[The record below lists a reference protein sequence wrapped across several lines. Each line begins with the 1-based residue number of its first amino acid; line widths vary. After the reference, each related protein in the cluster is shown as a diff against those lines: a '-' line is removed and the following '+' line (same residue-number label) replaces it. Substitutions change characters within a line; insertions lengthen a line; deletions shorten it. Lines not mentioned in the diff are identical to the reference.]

1 MYVGELIM
9 AIQVC
14 WMVVLGICYLNFS
27 NAQVELPTLSLLT
40 LVPLPEPEGISPRP
54 LYHGGEELISAAQL
68 AVEKINMRNDILPGY
83 RLELVPANTETC
95 NQSLVTE
102 APVNFVRHV
111 TSGDLNIVGV
121 VGLVC
126 STVTQA
132 ISPLAGRP
140 GIDLL
145 QISAGATSPVFSSK
159 EEYPRLYRMIS
170 SSAVYNDAVLALM
183 ATFQWRRIGVVQD
196 TILIQ
201 HTTAANDFVAKVEQR
216 VQFELVFLGDVSA
229 KFPTSPI
236 QSLLRKRARIVYASV
251 TASEACELLCESYKL
266 QTGLRHWLGFV
277 WIFHDLSLE
286 DLMNGT
292 EKCTNEEILRSL
304 DGAFLLQYRFDPN
317 PNTTLVSGQTYSE
330 YLMELQH
337 RLGRTL
343 QNQHANSMHDSVWA
357 FALAVNSSLSE
368 NDLENGSVS
377 TLVERNLR
385 SVNFSGALGRIA
397 FNGDREVVTE
407 VDIFHVRGNEYIH
420 AGHYN
425 PLTGNLAVHL
435 PPGSIPMDDFE
446 NVVLPLSR
454 ALPIV
459 TLVITAA
466 LLVFNTVVL
475 VLFIYYWNKPS
486 IKATSPYL
494 SVLILAGCYML
505 YIGDL
510 ISGSREL
517 LHHDLFGPMCQAE
530 IWFTATGMQLIYST
544 LFMRLLR
551 IYRLFF
557 FIFERHGKFWSD
569 QVMIAA
575 SFVPV
580 SITILLLILW
590 SVLDPVAT
598 GYAVPL
604 SEQSNV
610 FERVTTICGDYSYA
624 VWSSVIIFGV
634 NGSMIVAVAFL
645 AILTR
650 KVHLECFRDSK
661 QVNLF
666 VFSTVVCLGT
676 WFPYAL
682 TFVILISI
690 PEAAYVFSVFPY
702 LLIPFLCKVF
712 LFVPKMWS
720 SSRERRT
727 IRRRKSSRSMKSSQF
742 RAVQRSRHVRVISYS
757 PSPLLTSRTGR
768 LNITAIN

>member
-1 MYVGELIM
+1 M
-9 AIQVC
+9 ASQVC
-14 WMVVLGICYLNFS
+14 WIGIVLLGVCYS
-27 NAQVELPTLSLLT
+27 SAPAEIPTLSLLT
-40 LVPLPEPEGISPRP
+40 LVPLPEPAGTLVSPRP
-54 LYHGGEELISAAQL
+54 PYHGGEELISAAQL

-83 RLELVPANTETC
+83 RLELVPANAETC

-140 GIDLL
+140 EIDLL

-196 TILIQ
+196 TILMQ
-201 HTTAANDFVAKVEQR
+201 HITAANDFVMKVQR
-216 VQFELVFLGDVSA
+216 SEYELVFLGDISPT
-229 KFPTSPI
+229 FPTSPI
-236 QSLLRKRARIVYASV
+236 QSLIRKRARIVYASV

-266 QTGLRHWLGFV
+266 QTVLRHWLGFV

-292 EKCTNEEILRSL
+292 EKCTNEEILRAL
-304 DGAFLLQYRFDPN
+304 DGAFLLQYRFEPN
-317 PNTTLVSGQTYSE
+317 PSTTLVSGQTYSE

-337 RLGRTL
+337 RLGSTW
-343 QNQHANSMHDSVWA
+343 QNQHANSVHDSVWA

-368 NDLENGSVS
+368 NDLENGSVT
-377 TLVERNLR
+377 TLAERNLR
-385 SVNFSGALGRIA
+385 NVHFSGTLGRIS
-397 FNGDREVVTE
+397 FNEDREVVTK
-407 VDIFHVRGNEYIH
+407 VNILHVRGNGSIR

-425 PLTGNLAVHL
+425 PLTGNVTVQL
-435 PPGSIPMDDFE
+435 PPGSIPIDDFE
-446 NVVLPLSR
+446 NVVRLLSR

-459 TLVITAA
+459 TLVIAAA

-517 LHHDLFGPMCQAE
+517 LHHDLFGPMCQVE

-557 FIFERHGKFWSD
+557 FVFERHGKFWSD

-580 SITILLLILW
+580 FITILLLILW

-598 GYAVPL
+598 GYTVPL

-610 FERVTTICGDYSYA
+610 FPRNTTICGRDYSYA
-624 VWSSVIIFGV
+624 VWSSVIVFGV
-634 NGSMIVAVAFL
+634 NGSMIVAVACL

-666 VFSTVVCLGT
+666 VFSTVACLGT

-768 LNITAIN
+768 LNTTAIN

>member
-1 MYVGELIM
+1 M
-9 AIQVC
+9 AQLLL
-14 WMVVLGICYLNFS
+14 LGICSLVFAS
-27 NAQVELPTLSLLT
+27 AQAEIPTLSLLT
-40 LVPLPEPEGISPRP
+40 LVPLAEPAGLSSGPH
-54 LYHGGEELISAAQL
+54 YHGGEELISAAQL

-83 RLELVPANTETC
+83 RLEIVLANTETC

-126 STVTQA
+126 STVTRA

-159 EEYPRLYRMIS
+159 EEYPRLYQMIS

-183 ATFQWRRIGVVQD
+183 ATFQWRRIGVIQD

-201 HTTAANDFVAKVEQR
+201 HTTTANDFVAKIGQR
-216 VQFELVFLGDVSA
+216 AEFELAFLGDVSPA
-229 KFPTSPI
+229 FPTFPI
-236 QSLLRKRARIVYASV
+236 QSLIRKRARIIYASV
-251 TASEACELLCESYKL
+251 TASEACELLCESHKL
-266 QTGLRHWLGFV
+266 QTNLGNWLGFV
-277 WIFHDLSLE
+277 WIFHDLFLE

-304 DGAFLLQYRFDPN
+304 DGAFFLQYRFEPN

-330 YLMELQH
+330 YLIELQH
-337 RLGRTL
+337 DLGTL
-343 QNQHANSMHDSVWA
+343 QNQHANSIHDSIWA
-357 FALAVNSSLSE
+357 FALAVNYSLLE

-377 TLVERNLR
+377 TIVERNLR

-407 VDIFHVRGNEYIH
+407 VDILQVRGSEVIY
-420 AGHYN
+420 ASHYN
-425 PLTGNLAVHL
+425 PLTGNLTVQL
-435 PPGSIPMDDFE
+435 SPGRIPMDDFE
-446 NVVLPLSR
+446 NVVLSISL
-454 ALPIV
+454 AFPIV
-459 TLVITAA
+459 TLVIVAA

-494 SVLILAGCYML
+494 SALILTGCYML

-510 ISGSREL
+510 ISGSREF
-517 LHHDLFGPMCQAE
+517 LHRDLFGPMCQAD

-557 FIFERHGKFWSD
+557 FVFAKPKFWSD

-590 SVLDPVAT
+590 SALDPVAT
-598 GYAVPL
+598 GYAVPF

-610 FERVTTICGDYSYA
+610 FPRVTATCGGSYSI
-624 VWSSVIIFGV
+624 WLSVIVFGV
-634 NGSMIVAVAFL
+634 NGSMVVAVTFL

-666 VFSTVVCLGT
+666 VFSTAICLGT
-676 WFPYAL
+676 WFPYVL
-682 TFVILISI
+682 TFVQFIRI
-690 PEAAYVFSVFPY
+690 PEAAYSKTVLAY

-712 LFVPKMWS
+712 LFVPKIWS
-720 SSRERRT
+720 SRHERRM
-727 IRRRKSSRSMKSSQF
+727 IKRRKPNRSM
-742 RAVQRSRHVRVISYS
+742 
-757 PSPLLTSRTGR
+757 
-768 LNITAIN
+768 N

>member
-1 MYVGELIM
+1 MRLLVL
-9 AIQVC
+9 AVC
-14 WMVVLGICYLNFS
+14 FPVFVVQAEIPALH
-27 NAQVELPTLSLLT
+27 LLA
-40 LVPLPEPEGISPRP
+40 LLPLPETAGLSPRP
-54 LYHGGEELISAAQL
+54 PPYHRGREELISVAQL

-83 RLELVPANTETC
+83 RLELVPANAETC

-183 ATFQWRRIGVVQD
+183 ATFRWRRIGVVQD
-196 TILIQ
+196 SILMQ
-201 HTTAANDFVAKVEQR
+201 HITAANDFVAKVEQR
-216 VQFELVFLGDVSA
+216 VEFQFVFLGDVSPT
-229 KFPTSPI
+229 FPTSPI
-236 QSLLRKRARIVYASV
+236 QSLLPNRARIVYASV

-266 QTGLRHWLGFV
+266 QMGLRHWLGFV

-286 DLMNGT
+286 DLINGT
-292 EKCTNEEILRSL
+292 EQCTDEEILRAI
-304 DGAFLLQYRFDPN
+304 DGAFLLQYRFELN

-337 RLGRTL
+337 RLGRSW
-343 QNQHANSMHDSVWA
+343 QNQHTNSMHDSIWA
-357 FALAVNSSLSE
+357 FALALNNSMPE
-368 NDLENGSVS
+368 NVSVS
-377 TLVERNLR
+377 TIVERNLR

-407 VDIFHVRGNEYIH
+407 VDILHVRGSEAIY

-425 PLTGNLAVHL
+425 PLTGNLTVQL
-435 PPGSIPMDDFE
+435 SPGRIPMDDFE
-446 NVVLPLSR
+446 DVVLPVPL
-454 ALPIV
+454 AFPIV
-459 TLVITAA
+459 TLVIAAA
-466 LLVFNTVVL
+466 LLVFTTVVL

-494 SVLILAGCYML
+494 SALILTGCYML

-510 ISGSREL
+510 ISGAREIL
-517 LHHDLFGPMCQAE
+517 DPNLFGPMCQAE
-530 IWFTATGMQLIYST
+530 IWFTATGVQLIFST

-557 FIFERHGKFWSD
+557 FVFETPGKFWSD
-569 QVMIAA
+569 QVMIAM
-575 SFVPV
+575 SLVPV
-580 SITILLLILW
+580 SVTVIVLTLLYI
-590 SVLDPVAT
+590 LDPIPT
-598 GYAVPL
+598 GYAVPV
-604 SEQSNV
+604 SEQTSA
-610 FERVTTICGDYSYA
+610 FPRVTVFCGGNYA
-624 VWSSVIIFGV
+624 IWVAAITFGV
-634 NGSMIVAVAFL
+634 NGLTIVAVSVL

-650 KVHLECFRDSK
+650 KVQIISFKDSK

-666 VFSTVVCLGT
+666 VFSTAVCLCT

-682 TFVILISI
+682 TFVIVIPI
-690 PEAAYVFSVFPY
+690 PEAGYSFSVFPY
-702 LLIPFLCKVF
+702 LLIPLLCKIF
-712 LFVPKMWS
+712 LFVPKIWS
-720 SSRERRT
+720 SRHESRT
-727 IRRRKSSRSMKSSQF
+727 IRRRKSSRTINSKFSAAQRNSHIRLVSRSSL
-742 RAVQRSRHVRVISYS
+742 SS
-757 PSPLLTSRTGR
+757 PSQTSPSVALR
-768 LNITAIN
+768 LKAAAIN

>member
-1 MYVGELIM
+1 M
-9 AIQVC
+9 AQLLL
-14 WMVVLGICYLNFS
+14 LGICSLDFAS
-27 NAQVELPTLSLLT
+27 AQVEIPTLSVLT
-40 LVPLPEPEGISPRP
+40 LVPLAEPAGLSSGPP
-54 LYHGGEELISAAQL
+54 YHGGQELISAAQL

-83 RLELVPANTETC
+83 RLELVPANAETC

-140 GIDLL
+140 EIDLL

-183 ATFQWRRIGVVQD
+183 ATFRWRRIGVVQD
-196 TILIQ
+196 TTLIQ
-201 HTTAANDFVAKVEQR
+201 HTTTANDFLAKVEQTAE
-216 VQFELVFLGDVSA
+216 FELAFLGDVSPA
-229 KFPTSPI
+229 FPTSPI
-236 QSLLRKRARIVYASV
+236 QSLIRKRARIVYASV

-266 QTGLRHWLGFV
+266 QTNLRNWLGFV

-337 RLGRTL
+337 DLGTL
-343 QNQHANSMHDSVWA
+343 QNQHANSIHDSIWA
-357 FALAVNSSLSE
+357 FALAVNYSLSE

-377 TLVERNLR
+377 AIVERNLR

-407 VDIFHVRGNEYIH
+407 VDILHVRGSEVVC

-425 PLTGNLAVHL
+425 PLTGNLTVQL
-435 PPGSIPMDDFE
+435 SPGRIPIDDFE
-446 NVVLPLSR
+446 NVVLSISL
-454 ALPIV
+454 AFPIV
-459 TLVITAA
+459 TLVIAAA

-494 SVLILAGCYML
+494 SALILTGCYML
-505 YIGDL
+505 YIGTL
-510 ISGSREL
+510 IISSGEL
-517 LHHDLFGPMCQAE
+517 LDPDLFGRMCQAE

-557 FIFERHGKFWSD
+557 FVFERHGKFWSD
-569 QVMIAA
+569 QVMIA
-575 SFVPV
+575 SSLVPV
-580 SITILLLILW
+580 SITILVLILW
-590 SVLDPVAT
+590 SVLDPVPT

-610 FERVTTICGDYSYA
+610 FPHVTAICGGNYPI
-624 VWSSVIIFGV
+624 WLSVIVFGV
-634 NGSMIVAVAFL
+634 NGSMVVAVTFL

-682 TFVILISI
+682 TFVVLISI
-690 PEAAYVFSVFPY
+690 PEAAYSITVLAY
-702 LLIPFLCKVF
+702 LLIPFHCKVF
-712 LFVPKMWS
+712 LFVPKIWS
-720 SSRERRT
+720 SRRERRMT
-727 IRRRKSSRSMKSSQF
+727 KRRKPN
-742 RAVQRSRHVRVISYS
+742 RAM
-757 PSPLLTSRTGR
+757 
-768 LNITAIN
+768 N

>member
-1 MYVGELIM
+1 M
-9 AIQVC
+9 AQLLL
-14 WMVVLGICYLNFS
+14 LGICSLVFAS
-27 NAQVELPTLSLLT
+27 AQAEIPTLSLLT
-40 LVPLPEPEGISPRP
+40 LVPLAEPAGLSSGPH
-54 LYHGGEELISAAQL
+54 YHGGQELISAAQL

-83 RLELVPANTETC
+83 RLELVPANAETC

-111 TSGDLNIVGV
+111 TNGDLNIVGV

-183 ATFQWRRIGVVQD
+183 ATFRWRRIGVVQD
-196 TILIQ
+196 TILMQ
-201 HTTAANDFVAKVEQR
+201 HITAANDFVTKVEQR
-216 VQFELVFLGDVSA
+216 AEFELVILGDVSLA
-229 KFPTSPI
+229 FPTSPV
-236 QSLLRKRARIVYASV
+236 QSLLRKRARIIYASV
-251 TASEACELLCESYKL
+251 TASEACELLCESYTL
-266 QTGLRHWLGFV
+266 QTDFHHWLGFV

-292 EKCTNEEILRSL
+292 EKCTNEEILRVL
-304 DGAFLLQYRFDPN
+304 DGAFLLQYRFEPN
-317 PNTTLVSGQTYSE
+317 PNTTLVSGQTYSD
-330 YLMELQH
+330 YLKELQQD
-337 RLGRTL
+337 LGTL
-343 QNQHANSMHDSVWA
+343 QNQHANSIHDSIWA
-357 FALAVNSSLSE
+357 FALAVNYTLSE
-368 NDLENGSVS
+368 NDLENGSAS
-377 TLVERNLR
+377 TIVERNLR

-407 VDIFHVRGNEYIH
+407 VDIFHVKGKEVIY

-425 PLTGNLAVHL
+425 PLTGNVTVQLS
-435 PPGSIPMDDFE
+435 PGRIPMDDFE
-446 NVVLPLSR
+446 DVLLPVPL
-454 ALPIV
+454 AFPIV

-494 SVLILAGCYML
+494 SALVLTGCYML

-510 ISGSREL
+510 ISGAREIS
-517 LHHDLFGPMCQAE
+517 DPKVFGPLCQAE
-530 IWFTATGMQLIYST
+530 IWFTATGVQLIYST

-590 SVLDPVAT
+590 AILDPVPTAYT
-598 GYAVPL
+598 VAL
-604 SEQSNV
+604 SEQMSEFPHV
-610 FERVTTICGDYSYA
+610 VVSCGGNYGIWA
-624 VWSSVIIFGV
+624 SVIVYGV
-634 NGSMIVAVAFL
+634 NGITIIAVVFL

-650 KVHLECFRDSK
+650 KVHLDSFRDSK

-666 VFSTVVCLGT
+666 VFSTVGCLGV

-682 TFVILISI
+682 TFVVLIPI
-690 PEAAYVFSVFPY
+690 PEAGYSFSVFPY

-712 LFVPKMWS
+712 LFVPKIWS
-720 SSRERRT
+720 SRHERRT
-727 IRRRKSSRSMKSSQF
+727 IKRRKSSRSINSSF
-742 RAVQRSRHVRVISYS
+742 HAAQRSTNHITLLSHSSLS
-757 PSPLLTSRTGR
+757 PSLSSPPGR
-768 LNITAIN
+768 LNSTAIN

>member
-1 MYVGELIM
+1 M
-9 AIQVC
+9 A
-14 WMVVLGICYLNFS
+14 
-27 NAQVELPTLSLLT
+27 AQVHWERTRLLLLAVCLPIFFAIAHAEIPVLQLLA
-40 LVPLPEPEGISPRP
+40 LVPLRQTAGLAPRP
-54 LYHGGEELISAAQL
+54 PYHRGEELISVAQL

-83 RLELVPANTETC
+83 SLELVPANTETC

-111 TSGDLNIVGV
+111 TSGDLKIVGV

-159 EEYPRLYRMIS
+159 EEYPRLYRMTS
-170 SSAVYNDAVLALM
+170 SSAVYSDAVLALM

-196 TILIQ
+196 SILMQ
-201 HTTAANDFVAKVEQR
+201 HITAANDFVAKVEQR
-216 VQFELVFLGDVSA
+216 VEYELVFLGDASPT
-229 KFPTSPI
+229 FPTSPI
-236 QSLLRKRARIVYASV
+236 QSLVRKRAKLVYASI

-266 QTGLRHWLGFV
+266 QTGLHHWLGFV

-292 EKCTNEEILRSL
+292 EKCTNEEILRAL
-304 DGAFLLQYRFDPN
+304 DGAFLLQYRFEPN

-337 RLGRTL
+337 RLGRTW

-357 FALAVNSSLSE
+357 FALALNNSLSE
-368 NDLENGSVS
+368 EFENASES
-377 TLVERNLR
+377 ILVERNLR
-385 SVNFSGALGRIA
+385 SVNFSGALGRVA

-407 VDIFHVRGNEYIH
+407 VDIHHVRGSEAIY

-425 PLTGNLAVHL
+425 PLTGNLTIQL
-435 PPGSIPMDDFE
+435 SPGRIPMDDFE
-446 NVVLPLSR
+446 DVVLLIPL

-459 TLVITAA
+459 TLVIAAA
-466 LLVFNTVVL
+466 LLVFTTVVL
-475 VLFIYYWNKPS
+475 VLFICYWNKPS

-494 SVLILAGCYML
+494 SALILTGCYML

-510 ISGSREL
+510 ISGAREIS
-517 LHHDLFGPMCQAE
+517 DPKLFGPICQAE
-530 IWFTATGMQLIYST
+530 IWFTAIGVQLIYST

-551 IYRLFF
+551 IYRIFF
-557 FIFERHGKFWSD
+557 FIFAKHGKFWSD
-569 QVMIAA
+569 QVMIAT

-590 SVLDPVAT
+590 FVLDPVPT
-598 GYAVPL
+598 GYAVPV
-604 SEQSNV
+604 SEQMSEFPRVAV
-610 FERVTTICGDYSYA
+610 FCGGTYG
-624 VWSSVIIFGV
+624 VWAAAITFGV
-634 NGSMIVAVAFL
+634 NGFTIIAVAVL
-645 AILTR
+645 ATLTR
-650 KVHLECFRDSK
+650 KVQIISFKDSK

-666 VFSTVVCLGT
+666 VFSTVVCLCT

-682 TFVILISI
+682 TFVIVIPI
-690 PEAAYVFSVFPY
+690 PEAGYSFSVFPY
-702 LLIPFLCKVF
+702 LLIPLLCKVF
-712 LFVPKMWS
+712 LFVPKIWS
-720 SSRERRT
+720 SRHEKRT
-727 IRRRKSSRSMKSSQF
+727 IRRKSNTSTTLQRRNHIRLVLRSSLS
-742 RAVQRSRHVRVISYS
+742 S
-757 PSPLLTSRTGR
+757 PSQSSPSVVLQPSIGP
-768 LNITAIN
+768 N